1 MSRTKEI
8 IFSAFVLALIV
19 ISKFIEKIIPD
30 LPNGLGNIAK
40 IHEIVIL
47 ISSITFGV
55 LITIIP
61 VIIYLVIISPIFSA
75 FFISGIFYV
84 ENIQD
89 KIGVYFLDYFLPLIL
104 IALIGMFK
112 KIKNLKLIL
121 FSCAITILILLSH
134 SISGYIYFKEYL
146 KPIKELE
153 ILYFLLSFGLN
164 LLSYVLF
171 FVSLPL
177 LVISSK
183 ILRKHFIKH

>member
-121 FSCAITILILLSH
+121 FSYAITILILLSH

-153 ILYFLLSFGLN
+153 ILYFLFSFGLN

>member
-47 ISSITFGV
+47 ISSIAFGV

-61 VIIYLVIISPIFSA
+61 VLIYLVIISPIFSA

-104 IALIGMFK
+104 IALIGIFK

-121 FSCAITILILLSH
+121 FSYAITILILLSH
-134 SISGYIYFKEYL
+134 STSGYIYFKEYL
-146 KPIKELE
+146 KPVKELE

-183 ILRKHFIKH
+183 ILRKHFMKH

>member
-47 ISSITFGV
+47 ISSIAFGV

-61 VIIYLVIISPIFSA
+61 VLIYLVIISPIFSA

-104 IALIGMFK
+104 IALIGIFK

-121 FSCAITILILLSH
+121 FSYAITILILLSH
-134 SISGYIYFKEYL
+134 STSGYIYFKEYL

>member
-47 ISSITFGV
+47 ISSIAFGV

-61 VIIYLVIISPIFSA
+61 VLIYLVIISPIFSA

-104 IALIGMFK
+104 IALIGIFK

-121 FSCAITILILLSH
+121 FSYAITILILLSH
-134 SISGYIYFKEYL
+134 STSGYIYFKEYL

-183 ILRKHFIKH
+183 ILRKHFMKH